1 MDEIFIHSSK
11 IFVFRDKVLTQRECL
26 QLFIDAETRRIDDG
40 VTAEV
45 GKGALDDKERQI
57 TSHIETLA

>member
-11 IFVFRDKVLTQRECL
+11 IFVFRDKALTQRERP